1 MKLFPTNSRGQAL
14 VELALALPIFLI
26 LIFGFIKTS
35 YVLLSQQTITYAARE
50 GARVGSLTND
60 NDQIK
65 SAVWNAVEPI
75 DTITESGKAKYTQV
89 IITPQNENDPD
100 RKRGGELTVI
110 VKYPFHLK
118 IPYVETGSIIL
129 QSQSKVRME
138 HES

>member
-1 MKLFPTNSRGQAL
+1 MKSFFKNSRGQAL

-35 YVLLSQQTITYAARE
+35 YILLSQQTITYAARE
-50 GARVGSLTND
+50 GARAGSLTND

-75 DTITESGKAKYTQV
+75 DTMKESGEATHTQ
-89 IITPQNENDPD
+89 IIISPENENDPS
-100 RKRGGELTVI
+100 RKRGGELTI
-110 VKYPFHLK
+110 TIKYPFHLQ
-118 IPYVETGSIIL
+118 IPYVKSGSIIL
-129 QSQSKVRME
+129 QSQSRVRME